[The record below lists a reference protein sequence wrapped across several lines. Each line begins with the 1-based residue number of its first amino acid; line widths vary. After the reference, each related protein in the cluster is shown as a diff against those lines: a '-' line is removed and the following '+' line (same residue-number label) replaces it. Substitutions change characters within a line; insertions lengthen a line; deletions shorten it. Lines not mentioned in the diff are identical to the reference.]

1 MFGKWNVN
9 VSAAMPQKV
18 ASAVASLSETL
29 TGAEYTPIVY
39 LGSQVVNGTNHAV
52 LAEQTILT
60 GRDTTNIVIL
70 IFNEKDND
78 CTLVNIERVIES
90 GSAFGGTTINT
101 TIDIP
106 TDIKDIWDKAF
117 EDRIGGKIEP
127 FVFLGTQ
134 AVKGTNYI
142 FAATVDPMTPNSEV
156 SINIV
161 TVNPMTKNVSFSEL
175 LKNRQIAS
183 LGYAFS
189 WA

>member
-1 MFGKWNVN
+1 MFGSWKVN
-9 VSAAMPQKV
+9 ISAEMPQKV
-18 ASAVASLSETL
+18 SSAVASLSEILIGTK
-29 TGAEYTPIVY
+29 YTPIVY
-39 LGSQVVNGTNHAV
+39 LGSQVVNGINHAV

-60 GRDTTNIVIL
+60 GRDTTNIVVL

-90 GSAFGGTTINT
+90 GSAFGGTTINA

-106 TDIKDIWDKAF
+106 TGIRDIWDKAF

-127 FVFLGTQ
+127 FIFLGTQ
-134 AVKGTNYI
+134 VTKGTNYI

-156 SINIV
+156 SVNIV
-161 TVNPMTKNVSFSEL
+161 TVNPMTKSVSFSEL
-175 LKNRQIAS
+175 LENRQIAS

-189 WA
+189 WL